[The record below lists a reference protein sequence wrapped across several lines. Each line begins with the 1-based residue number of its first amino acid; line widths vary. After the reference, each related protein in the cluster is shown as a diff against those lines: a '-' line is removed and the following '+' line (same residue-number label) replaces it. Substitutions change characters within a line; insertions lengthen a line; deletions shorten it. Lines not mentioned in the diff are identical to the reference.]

1 MSELINSNFV
11 TYLIELRRRLLQ
23 YLMVLLVVF
32 IGLYFFADK
41 LYQLLAIPL
50 LNQLPYTSHLIATHI
65 AAPFFV
71 PLKFV
76 AFLALFLTVP
86 GLLYH
91 LWAFTAPALY
101 QHERRWLWLLLVA
114 SSGLFYLG
122 IAFAFFVVFPLM
134 FKFFVMIAPQGV
146 VVMPDMAS
154 YLDFALKLF
163 FAFGIAFQVPVLT
176 VMSIKLGWVTAEQLE
191 QKRPYIIVLAFV
203 LGMLLTPPDVL
214 SQVLLALPMWG
225 LFEIGLV
232 ICKHM
237 TKNNK

>member
-1 MSELINSNFV
+1 MSEFINTEFV
-11 TYLIELRRRLLQ
+11 THLLELRRRLLQ
-23 YLMVLLVVF
+23 YFMILLMVF

-41 LYQLLAIPL
+41 LYQLLAIPV
-50 LNQLPYTSHLIATHI
+50 LNQLPHTSHLIATNI

-71 PLKFV
+71 PLKFA
-76 AFLALFLTVP
+76 AFLALFLTIP
-86 GLLYH
+86 CFLYH

-101 QHERRWLWLLLVA
+101 QHEKRWLWLLLLA

-146 VVMPDMAS
+146 VVMPDMSS

-176 VMSIKLGWVTAEQLE
+176 IMSIKLSWVTVAQLE

-232 ICKHM
+232 IGKRLE
-237 TKNNK
+237 KS